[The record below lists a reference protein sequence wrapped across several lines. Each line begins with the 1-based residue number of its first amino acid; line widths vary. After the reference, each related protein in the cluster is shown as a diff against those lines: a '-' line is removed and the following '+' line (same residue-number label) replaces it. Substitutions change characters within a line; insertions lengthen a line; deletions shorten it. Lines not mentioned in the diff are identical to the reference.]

1 MNQIMDKFKGIIK
14 LNKKTL
20 IFFTVLLIIGI
31 LSGSIFMAILSDN
44 DKQLIA
50 DYFNNFILNIESG
63 KINYLQAIKNGL
75 FNNLL
80 YIIIIWILG
89 ISIIG
94 IPIVIVMFFIK
105 SFTLGFSISSI
116 IFNYKLKGCLL
127 SFINI
132 FPHQILNFLVYII
145 LTTYSIF
152 LSLRI
157 INSIIKKKTIDF
169 KIIMNKYIK
178 VLIFSIV
185 TIIISIILEVFLTPI
200 LIKVVLPF
208 IK

>member
-1 MNQIMDKFKGIIK
+1 MKKYLDKFKGLIK

-20 IFFTVLLIIGI
+20 LFFTILLIIGI
-31 LSGSIFMAILSDN
+31 LSGSIFMAILNDT
-44 DKQLIA
+44 DKQLINE
-50 DYFNNFILNIESG
+50 YFNNFISNIENNNL
-63 KINYLQAIKNGL
+63 NYFEAIKNGL

-80 YIIIIWILG
+80 YILIIWILG
-89 ISIIG
+89 ISVIG
-94 IPIVIVMFFIK
+94 IPIVILMFFVK

-116 IFNYKLKGCLL
+116 IFNYKFKGCLL

-169 KIIMNKYIK
+169 RMIMNKYIK
-178 VLIFSIV
+178 VLIFSVIV
-185 TIIISIILEVFLTPI
+185 IVISIIIEVFLTPI
-200 LIKVVLPF
+200 LIKLIIPF

>member
-1 MNQIMDKFKGIIK
+1 MKEIIFGIK
-14 LNKKTL
+14 MKTKKNKKIILFFVGLAL
-20 IFFTVLLIIGI
+20 IGFLA
-31 LSGSIFMAILSDN
+31 GSILVTLLSN
-44 DKQLIA
+44 SDKTLVKE
-50 DYFNNFILNIESG
+50 YMEEYMYLVKNN
-63 KINYLQAIKNGL
+63 KINYMSSFINASLSSTITC
-75 FNNLL
+75 F
-80 YIIIIWILG
+80 IIWILG
-89 ISIIG
+89 MSIIG
-94 IPIVIVMFFIK
+94 LPFILFTYFIK

-169 KIIMNKYIK
+169 KIIMNK
-178 VLIFSIV
+178 
-185 TIIISIILEVFLTPI
+185 
-200 LIKVVLPF
+200 
-208 IK
+208 